1 MKKIFQWI
9 KTHVPLWLNLDHQRP
24 WEHSTIR
31 DSKNKQGRQETK
43 KDK

>member
-1 MKKIFQWI
+1 MKKVLDFI
-9 KTHVPLWLNLDHQRP
+9 KRWLNLDHQRP

-43 KDK
+43 KDI